1 MLLPK
6 VNESGVADVVVVR
19 LFDVLLV
26 ILLEPETLIDGEVL
40 TGNMDRVDKL
50 DVVV

>member
-6 VNESGVADVVVVR
+6 VNESGVADVVAR

-26 ILLEPETLIDGEVL
+26 ILLKPETLIDGEVL
-40 TGNMDRVDKL
+40 TGNMD
-50 DVVV
+50 